1 MNTESEI
8 LDVLW
13 QSLKGGNYDLDAMKP
28 NMQPDARFDDLGI
41 DSLDM
46 TDFFIRIEERYK
58 IKIRQ
63 EDYPSLH
70 SVRVLQQY
78 VERHHSGTSH

>member
-1 MNTESEI
+1 MNTEAEI

-13 QSLKGGNYDLDAMKP
+13 QSLKGGNYDLEALKP
-28 NMQPDARFDDLGI
+28 KMQPNAHFDDLGI

-63 EDYPSLH
+63 EDYAH
-70 SVRVLQQY
+70 LQTVSALTQY
-78 VERHHSGTSH
+78 VDQRRSGTSH

>member
-1 MNTESEI
+1 MNTETEV

-13 QSLKGGNYDLDAMKP
+13 QSLKGGNYDLEALKP
-28 NMQPDARFDDLGI
+28 NLQPDARFEDLGI

-58 IKIRQ
+58 VKIKQ
-63 EDYPSLH
+63 EDYAHLQT
-70 SVRVLQQY
+70 VRALTQY
-78 VERHHSGTSH
+78 VDTRRSGTSH